1 MINQRIAL
9 LTGLLWMLSGG
20 VGCSS
25 TFQLYVANDTS
36 RSYALRINNF
46 DDAYPLQPS
55 AKSKLPDRL
64 QRGLAYTLFA
74 LDGDGHQHQHKI
86 MTNSP
91 QLFVHLRES
100 DSGVLEWFVSESPPT
115 DY

>member
-1 MINQRIAL
+1 MRNQWIAL
-9 LTGLLWMLSGG
+9 LTGVLWMLSGG

-25 TFQLYVANDTS
+25 TFQLYVANDTT

-55 AKSKLPDRL
+55 AKNKLPDRL
-64 QRGLAYTLFA
+64 QRGRAYTLFA
-74 LDGDGHQHQHKI
+74 LDGDGHQHQHTI

-100 DSGVLEWFVSESPPT
+100 DSDILEWWVSETPPVE
-115 DY
+115 

>member
-1 MINQRIAL
+1 MKNQRIVLA
-9 LTGLLWMLSGG
+9 TGLVWMLSGA

-36 RSYALRINNF
+36 RSYALRINDF
-46 DDAYPLQPS
+46 DHAYSLQPS
-55 AKSKLPDRL
+55 AKHELPDRL
-64 QRGLAYTLFA
+64 QRGRAYTLFA
-74 LDGDGHQHQHKI
+74 PDGDGHQYEHKI
-86 MTNSP
+86 MTDSA

-100 DSGVLEWFVSESPPT
+100 DSGVLEWWVSESPPT

>member
-1 MINQRIAL
+1 MEHQRIAL
-9 LTGLLWMLSGG
+9 VTGLVCMLGG
-20 VGCSS
+20 ATGCSS
-25 TFQLYVANDTS
+25 TFQLYVANDTT

-74 LDGDGHQHQHKI
+74 LDGDGHQHQHRI

-100 DSGVLEWFVSESPPT
+100 DSGVLEWWVSESPPAE
-115 DY
+115 

>member
-1 MINQRIAL
+1 MKNQRIAL
-9 LTGLLWMLSGG
+9 ATGLLWMLSGA

-36 RSYALRINNF
+36 RSYALRINNV

-55 AKSKLPDRL
+55 AKHKLPDRL
-64 QRGLAYTLFA
+64 QRGRAYTLFA
-74 LDGDGHQHQHKI
+74 RDGDGHQHEHKVL
-86 MTNSP
+86 TDSP

-100 DSGVLEWFVSESPPT
+100 DSGVLEWFVSESPPVE
-115 DY
+115 